1 MLDVF
6 RRITATGRHLSIMAH
21 FNHPRELS
29 TPAVREATE
38 RIRETGAQIRTQSPI
53 MRNINDNSDA
63 WAEMWREQVRLG
75 MIPYYMFVAR
85 DTGAKHFF
93 EIPLVRAWEIFRGA
107 YNQVSGLARTVRGP
121 SMSAEPGKVA
131 VSGPAEV
138 AGQKVLTL
146 NFLQG
151 RDPDWVGRPFFAQYD
166 ESATW
171 LNELRP
177 AFGEEKFFFE
187 DELEH
192 RYEAGIAAGTEG

>member
-1 MLDVF
+1 
-6 RRITATGRHLSIMAH
+6 
-21 FNHPRELS
+21 
-29 TPAVREATE
+29 
-38 RIRETGAQIRTQSPI
+38 
-53 MRNINDNSDA
+53 
-63 WAEMWREQVRLG
+63 EMWREQVRLG

-146 NFLQG
+146 SFLQG

-187 DELEH
+187 DELAH
-192 RYEAGIAAGTEG
+192 RYEAGIGAGTEA

>member
-1 MLDVF
+1 MLDIF

-21 FNHPRELS
+21 FNHPAELS

-53 MRNINDNSDA
+53 MRNINDNSEA
-63 WAEMWREQVRLG
+63 WATMWREQVRLG

-131 VSGPAEV
+131 VLGPAEV
-138 AGQKVLTL
+138 SGQKVLTL
-146 NFLQG
+146 SFLQG
-151 RDPDWVGRPFFAQYD
+151 RDPDWVSRPFFAQYD

-192 RYEAGIAAGTEG
+192 RFEAGIGAGSDG